1 MEALADLALIL
12 SDYGPLA
19 AIKAFM
25 YRGGP
30 VLWWLA
36 GLVAVFW
43 VLALERIWYFA
54 VTFQQEQQVWVQ
66 QWLQRTDKVSWYAQA
81 QRTRWL
87 DEAEQKLKCHLPML
101 KLIVM
106 LFPMLGLLGT
116 VTGMISVFDVISL
129 QGSAEPRLMAS
140 GISMATLPTMA
151 GMVAA
156 LIGMFVFSRLNS
168 VSEKRLVHLERLMRT
183 SATVTA

>member
-1 MEALADLALIL
+1 MEVLANLALTF
-12 SDYGPLA
+12 SDFGPIA
-19 AIKAFM
+19 AINAFM

-30 VLWWLA
+30 ILWWLA
-36 GLVAVFW
+36 GLVALFW

-54 VTFQQEQQVWVQ
+54 VIFPREQHGWAMYWQ
-66 QWLQRTDKVSWYAQA
+66 QRTDKVSWYARA

-87 DEAEQKLKCHLPML
+87 DEAEQKLNSNLPL
-101 KLIVM
+101 IKLIVM

-156 LIGMFVFSRLNS
+156 LTGMFVYSRLNS
-168 VSEKRLVHLERLMRT
+168 ISEKRLVHLERLMRT
-183 SATVTA
+183 